1 MSRILTIQVCL
12 MVLTSGMLGGLLFY
26 TNVYDDVKSR
36 IVSVLCLGCLK
47 LDPKTQLDFT
57 FNTANDVGHPL
68 FVLEN
73 LTIGPVFLHYRDDV
87 CPACDEMEP
96 IIKEIFGV
104 DYGIEEKF
112 YKTLKFNSANVTF
125 IHINLDHTDQEK
137 RNSFEVYDKDHVGG
151 VPMFTVVTIGY
162 DHGFVKP
169 CYTTAYGTLGKNR
182 DEERKEMLTQ
192 IVKDG
197 IIIYEQNAEGYTFP

>member
-1 MSRILTIQVCL
+1 MSRILTVQVCL

-26 TNVYDDVKSR
+26 TNVYNDVKSR

-47 LDPKTQLDFT
+47 LDPKTRLDFT
-57 FNTANDVGHPL
+57 FNTANNADHPP

-73 LTIGPVFLHYRDDV
+73 LTMGPVFLHYRDDV
-87 CPACDEMEP
+87 CSACDEMEP
-96 IIKEIFGV
+96 VIKEIFGV
-104 DYGIEEKF
+104 TYSIGEQF
-112 YKTLKFNSANVTF
+112 YKTLRFNEANVTF
-125 IHINLDHTDQEK
+125 IHINLDHTDQEE
-137 RNSFEVYDKDHVGG
+137 RSSFEVYDKDHMNG

-182 DEERKEMLTQ
+182 NEDRKEILTQ

-197 IIIYEQNAEGYTFP
+197 ISIYMQNAEGYTFL